1 MLVNNELPQQLR
13 ILLSHPR
20 VLKAGRL
27 VNADL
32 TYLQKAIKSQVSFI
46 GGDRGVDLAKI
57 AKDRHVTT
65 SAQLSLADLCAFI
78 LNKRL
83 NKNVSERISQ
93 SWEDTT
99 LTQEQLNYA
108 ACDAYASLLLY
119 QYLSKVDFPQ

>member
-32 TYLQKAIKSQVSFI
+32 AYLQKAIKSQVPFV
-46 GGDRGVDLAKI
+46 GGVDLAKI

-78 LNKRL
+78 LNKR
-83 NKNVSERISQ
+83 
-93 SWEDTT
+93 
-99 LTQEQLNYA
+99 
-108 ACDAYASLLLY
+108 
-119 QYLSKVDFPQ
+119 